1 MMKGQKK
8 QAGVSSEENVEM
20 KGDRTSSMETFRKV
34 MRVIGRYK
42 ILLVLSIVLAA
53 FSVILQLYVPI
64 LFGDAIDGI
73 IAKGRVDFGIVTYY
87 LSRILVLIILSS
99 VATWVMNMINN
110 RMTYRVVRDI
120 RAKAIRRVQ
129 VLPLSYLDAHKTG
142 DIVSRV
148 IADVDQLSDGL
159 LLGFTQLFTGV
170 VTIIATLIFMFSKN
184 VAITL
189 LVVVMTP
196 ISFFVA
202 KFIADHSYVMFRHQT
217 ESRGEQTALIEEM
230 VGSAKVVKAFGYEKR
245 ASERFAKVNGE
256 LKEYSQKA
264 TFFSSLTN
272 PATRFV
278 NSLIYALVALVG
290 AFVILGGGLTVGGL
304 SVMLS
309 YANQYMKPFND
320 ISSVVTELQN
330 ALACA
335 TRIFSL
341 IEEEPEK
348 DCVGVPEETVSKG
361 HRDMQG
367 IGESGE
373 SSGRMHEAVS
383 CGAKSGTVDID
394 DVFFSYMKD
403 HPLIENYNLHAK
415 PGMRVAIVG
424 PTGCGKTTMINL
436 LMRFYDADKGDIRVD
451 GESIYSMPRHELR
464 QHYGMVLQDTW
475 LKNGTVRE
483 NINIGKPDATDEE
496 IIAAAKEAHSWE
508 FIRRLPQKLDTVLHE
523 DSLSQGQ
530 KQLLCITR
538 VMLKLPPMLILDEA
552 TSSIDTRTEILI
564 QQAFDKLME
573 GRTSFIVAHRLS
585 TIRSADIILVM
596 KDGKIIEQG
605 NHESLLKA
613 GGFYAKLYNSQFS
626 V

>member
-20 KGDRTSSMETFRKV
+20 KGDRTSSMETFGKV

-73 IAKGRVDFGIVTYY
+73 IAKGKVDFGIVSYY
-87 LSRILVLIILSS
+87 LARILVLIILSS
-99 VATWVMNMINN
+99 AATWVMNMINN

-170 VTIIATLIFMFSKN
+170 VTIVATLIFMFSKN

-196 ISFFVA
+196 LSFFVA

-335 TRIFSL
+335 TRIFAL

-361 HRDMQG
+361 HRA
-367 IGESGE
+367 
-373 SSGRMHEAVS
+373 MHETVS

>member
-1 MMKGQKK
+1 MKRQKNR
-8 QAGVSSEENVEM
+8 AGVPSEEPVGM
-20 KGDRTSSMETFRKV
+20 KGDRTSSMATFRKV
-34 MRVIGRYK
+34 MHVIGRYR
-42 ILLVLSIVLAA
+42 ILLTLSIVLAA

-73 IAKGRVDFGIVTYY
+73 IAKGKVDFGIVSHY
-87 LSRILVLIILSS
+87 LARILVLIILSS
-99 VATWVMNMINN
+99 AATWIMNMINN

-129 VLPLSYLDAHKTG
+129 VLPLAYLDAHKTG

-170 VTIIATLIFMFSKN
+170 VTIVATLIFMFSKN

-196 ISFFVA
+196 LSFFVA

-245 ASERFAKVNGE
+245 ASERFARINGE
-256 LKEYSQKA
+256 LKEYSRKA

-373 SSGRMHEAVS
+373 ASGRMHETVS